1 MKCLKILLAV
11 FVAGL
16 ITGCSQSEQN
26 RTGSGSAQ
34 PLETETKE
42 EHSAVETTQ
51 WEDIY
56 ASGEAA
62 SASSDNED
70 RSIIPAAISIPAID
84 VSAAIEHVGKLSNGQ
99 MGVPEQDENVGWYEF
114 GAKPGEQGSAV
125 MAGHV
130 DNKTGPAVFYH
141 LEDMKEG
148 DKIHITNVEGE
159 QLTFEVYQTKSYP
172 KDEAPISEVFG
183 YTAARTLK
191 LITCT
196 GEFLDN
202 VGTHENRLVVSAQ
215 LVE

>member
-1 MKCLKILLAV
+1 MKCLKMMMALFIV
-11 FVAGL
+11 GL
-16 ITGCSQSEQN
+16 IAGCSQSEQN
-26 RTGSGSAQ
+26 VNGSGSAQ
-34 PLETETKE
+34 PSEMEQKE
-42 EHSAVETTQ
+42 ERSAVETAQ

-56 ASGEAA
+56 ASGEAEDD
-62 SASSDNED
+62 SGENEGG
-70 RSIIPAAISIPAID
+70 SIIPATISIPAID

-141 LEDMKEG
+141 LEDMQEG
-148 DKIHITNVEGE
+148 DKIHITNEEGE

-183 YTAARTLK
+183 YSAARTLK

-196 GEFLDN
+196 GEFLDD

-215 LVE
+215 LVK